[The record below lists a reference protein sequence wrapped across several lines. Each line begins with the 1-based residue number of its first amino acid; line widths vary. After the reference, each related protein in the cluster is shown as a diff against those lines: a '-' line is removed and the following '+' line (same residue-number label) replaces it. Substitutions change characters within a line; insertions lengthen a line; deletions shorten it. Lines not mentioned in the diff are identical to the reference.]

1 MEMCVKGGQLRLY
14 LERVT
19 GSISREGYQDVSR
32 EDCGYACTR
41 TVRLQAKEEGKVNTK
56 KEKKD

>member
-1 MEMCVKGGQLRLY
+1 MY

-41 TVRLQAKEEGKVNTK
+41 TVQVRLQAKEEGKVNTK